1 MNDFWDI
8 VGAALLCIGAFFCLA
23 AAVGIVRFPDVLTRM
38 HAATKPQVFGLMVAL
53 LGVAISLRTWHGWAL
68 CLLVIVLQIST
79 APTAG
84 HMVSRTAYRTG
95 QWDEEHAEI
104 DELAI
109 DLEQAGFTHRTDDG
123 TLPPPTSAGRGP
135 S

>member
-1 MNDFWDI
+1 MNDVFDI
-8 VGAALLCIGAFFCLA
+8 IGGVLLCIGVFFCLA

-53 LGVAISLRTWHGWAL
+53 IGVAVALRSLHAWLL
-68 CLLVIVLQIST
+68 CLLVIALQIAT

-84 HMVSRTAYRTG
+84 HMVGRTAYRTG
-95 QWDEEHAEI
+95 QWDDEHAEI

-109 DLEQAGFTHRTDDG
+109 DLEEAGFKHRQDEG
-123 TLPPPTSAGRGP
+123 GP
-135 S
+135 AASS

>member
-1 MNDFWDI
+1 MTEVLDI
-8 VGAALLCIGAFFCLA
+8 IGALLLVIGAFFCLA

-53 LGVAISLRTWHGWAL
+53 IGVAISLRTWHSFAL
-68 CLLVIVLQIST
+68 CLLVIALQVST

-84 HMVSRTAYRTG
+84 HMVGRTAYRTG
-95 QWDEEHAEI
+95 QWDDEHAEI

-109 DLEQAGFTHRTDDG
+109 DLEQAGFTHRPDDPDPRQPG
-123 TLPPPTSAGRGP
+123 
-135 S
+135 